1 MGGTTVWLWS
11 NCPAKWSSHP
21 DTCLSRGLWHQ
32 DWPFKVNTVDVSCHT
47 ENRDQTPHHLAST
60 LLDLLLVKLPPLPL
74 CTCPALSLL
83 AQLKSYL
90 SEKCSHLHSLL
101 FGVFFIHS
109 SLFTSLQTM
118 CTTPCLHCLPACSL
132 VHTSAQMLLGWMDGW
147 FLSLKTT
154 LRVCYRSRGPNS
166 HLNLTYVSLG
176 FELGEQPSI
185 AHIQLN
191 QQTRILALQ
200 SRIALF
206 FWHPATSKG
215 CLWPG
220 LIPGPTLPGLWP
232 WSFRH
237 THPISSSLPPFSQ
250 F

>member
-1 MGGTTVWLWS
+1 MSHWEQRS
-11 NCPAKWSSHP
+11 DSSP
-21 DTCLSRGLWHQ
+21 PSLYLARPPTGQ
-32 DWPFKVNTVDVSCHT
+32 V
-47 ENRDQTPHHLAST
+47 TPSST
-60 LLDLLLVKLPPLPL
+60 LYLSSSVPAGTAQILPLREVLPPPFPL
-74 CTCPALSLL
+74 IWCFLHTFITVHLFADYVHHTLSALL
-83 AQLKSYL
+83 
-90 SEKCSHLHSLL
+90 
-101 FGVFFIHS
+101 
-109 SLFTSLQTM
+109 
-118 CTTPCLHCLPACSL
+118 ACSL